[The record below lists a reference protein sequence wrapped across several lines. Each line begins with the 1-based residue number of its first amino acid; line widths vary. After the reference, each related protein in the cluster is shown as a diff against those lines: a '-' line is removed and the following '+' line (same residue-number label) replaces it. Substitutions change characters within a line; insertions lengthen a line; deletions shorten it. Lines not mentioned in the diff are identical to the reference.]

1 MRTGHVRL
9 RSALPIAAVLAGLVL
24 GGCAAPPTAEPAGDE
39 KVATV
44 EPIAG
49 TDRAT
54 VTLSEI
60 AAKRLGIATGVVADA
75 VVRGQPRVVVPYDAV
90 VYDPEGATFAYENPE
105 PLVYSRVPLAVEFV
119 EGDMA
124 VLSSGPP
131 AGTTV
136 VTVGVSELLGTEYG
150 VGGE

>member
-1 MRTGHVRL
+1 MNHADVRA
-9 RSALPIAAVLAGLVL
+9 ALSVVVVVAGLVL
-24 GGCAAPPTAEPAGDE
+24 GGCSAPPTAEPASDE
-39 KVATV
+39 KVASV

-60 AAKRLGIATGVVADA
+60 AAKRLGIATGVVGNA
-75 VVRGQPRVVVPYDAV
+75 VVRGQSRLVLPYDAV
-90 VYDPEGATFAYENPE
+90 VYDAEGATFAYENPE
-105 PLVYSRVPLAVEFV
+105 PLVYSRVPLDVEFV
-119 EGDMA
+119 EGEMA
-124 VLSSGPP
+124 VLSAGPA